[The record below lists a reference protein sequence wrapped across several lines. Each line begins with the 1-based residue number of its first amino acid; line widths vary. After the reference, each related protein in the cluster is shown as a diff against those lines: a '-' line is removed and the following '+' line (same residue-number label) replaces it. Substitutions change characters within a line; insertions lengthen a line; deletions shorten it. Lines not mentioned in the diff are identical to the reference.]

1 MRDPL
6 SRSIDMKELKDVFT
20 GWTAADYFLFAASVL
35 FFFVVFAAV
44 LILVLIIGG

>member
-1 MRDPL
+1 
-6 SRSIDMKELKDVFT
+6 MKELKDVFS
-20 GWTAADYFLFAASVL
+20 GWTAVDYFLFAASVI

>member
-1 MRDPL
+1 
-6 SRSIDMKELKDVFT
+6 MKELKEVFA

-35 FFFVVFAAV
+35 FFFVAFAAV

>member
-1 MRDPL
+1 
-6 SRSIDMKELKDVFT
+6 MKDFKDVFR

-35 FFFVVFAAV
+35 FFFIAFAAV